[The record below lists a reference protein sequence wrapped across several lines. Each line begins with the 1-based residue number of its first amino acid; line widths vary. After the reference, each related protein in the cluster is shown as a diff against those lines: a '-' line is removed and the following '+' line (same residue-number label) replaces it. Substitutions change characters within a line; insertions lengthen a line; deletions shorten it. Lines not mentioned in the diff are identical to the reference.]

1 MFYPATFEKEGDGY
15 NVTFRDI
22 PEAITCGDDLSDAL
36 FMAKDALLTAMDFY
50 FEDHRPVPQPSAAQ
64 EGEYLIE
71 LPLSVSAKVLLL
83 NEMIAQNISNVEL
96 AKRINVKPQEVQRI
110 TNLAHAT
117 KIDTIGRAFAA
128 LGKNLNL
135 SVGLS
140 A

>member
-64 EGEYLIE
+64 R
-71 LPLSVSAKVLLL
+71 A
-83 NEMIAQNISNVEL
+83 NI
-96 AKRINVKPQEVQRI
+96 
-110 TNLAHAT
+110 
-117 KIDTIGRAFAA
+117 
-128 LGKNLNL
+128 
-135 SVGLS
+135 
-140 A
+140 

>member
-1 MFYPATFEKEGDGY
+1 MFYPAKFEKEESGY
-15 NVTFRDI
+15 SVTFRDI
-22 PEAITCGDDLSDAL
+22 PEAITCGDDLDDAL

-50 FEDHRPVPQPSAAQ
+50 FEDRRTVPQPRKAE

-83 NEMIAQNISNVEL
+83 NEMVAQNISNVEL
-96 AKRINVKPQEVQRI
+96 AKRIKVKPQEVQRI
-110 TNLAHAT
+110 TNLEHTT
-117 KIDTIGRAFAA
+117 KIDTLARAFAA

-135 SVGLS
+135 SV

>member
-1 MFYPATFEKEGDGY
+1 MFYPAKFEKEESGY
-15 NVTFRDI
+15 SVTFRDI
-22 PEAITCGDDLSDAL
+22 PEAITCGDDLDDAL

-50 FEDHRPVPQPSAAQ
+50 FEDCRTVPQPSQAE

-83 NEMIAQNISNVEL
+83 NEMVAQNISNVEL
-96 AKRINVKPQEVQRI
+96 AKRIKVKPQEVQRI
-110 TNLAHAT
+110 TNLEHTT
-117 KIDTIGRAFAA
+117 KIDTLARAFAA

-135 SVGLS
+135 SV

>member
-1 MFYPATFEKEGDGY
+1 MFYPAKFEKEESGY
-15 NVTFRDI
+15 SVTFRDI
-22 PEAITCGDDLSDAL
+22 PEAITCGDDLDDAL

-50 FEDHRPVPQPSAAQ
+50 FEDRRTVPQPSQAE

-83 NEMIAQNISNVEL
+83 NEMVAQNISNVEL
-96 AKRINVKPQEVQRI
+96 AKRIKVKPQEVQRI
-110 TNLAHAT
+110 TNLEHTT
-117 KIDTIGRAFAA
+117 KIDTLARAFAA

-135 SVGLS
+135 SV